1 MFQLGFQ
8 YLLAKHV
15 AVFDDPNKVYKGPAW
30 NEGEYTL
37 HLGHAPKSNTLRAKA
52 ETSPFTTQI
61 MVKSQFCWSNCLQLH
76 WLCRQSEMS
85 MEQSYFSLQSYQILD
100 ALPVRCWFPSCCR
113 LPEVK
118 QLEVNWFYWDCSC
131 YHLTAD
137 GLPFRAGSNG

>member
-1 MFQLGFQ
+1 MYLLQLGFQ

-61 MVKSQFCWSNCLQLH
+61 MVKSQFC
-76 WLCRQSEMS
+76 
-85 MEQSYFSLQSYQILD
+85 
-100 ALPVRCWFPSCCR
+100 
-113 LPEVK
+113 
-118 QLEVNWFYWDCSC
+118 
-131 YHLTAD
+131 
-137 GLPFRAGSNG
+137 

>member
-37 HLGHAPKSNTLRAKA
+37 HPGHAPKSNTLRAKA

-61 MVKSQFCWSNCLQLH
+61 MVKSQFC
-76 WLCRQSEMS
+76 
-85 MEQSYFSLQSYQILD
+85 
-100 ALPVRCWFPSCCR
+100 
-113 LPEVK
+113 
-118 QLEVNWFYWDCSC
+118 
-131 YHLTAD
+131 
-137 GLPFRAGSNG
+137 